1 MILRS
6 PTEHEN
12 GWMCLYFLALL
23 WRERIEVRV
32 VCALHGD
39 PHPYPLPQA
48 GEGVSEFCGSCIA
61 AVSIFEGDHEGHE
74 ASEINFPNLRALR
87 VLRG

>member
-39 PHPYPLPQA
+39 PHAYPLPQA

-61 AVSIFEGDHEGHE
+61 AVRIFEGDTKSAKFGIF
-74 ASEINFPNLRALR
+74 SSGPFVSFVPSW
-87 VLRG
+87 